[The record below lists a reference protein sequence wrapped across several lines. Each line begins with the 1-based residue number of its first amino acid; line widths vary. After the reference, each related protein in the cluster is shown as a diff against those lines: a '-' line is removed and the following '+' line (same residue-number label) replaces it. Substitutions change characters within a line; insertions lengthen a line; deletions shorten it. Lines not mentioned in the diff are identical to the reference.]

1 MKLNT
6 ALAAF
11 TFAASLAGV
20 PSVGQAGEGASYAL
34 QLEGHVPVICR
45 VSVERTLLAAT
56 SGAADLGAMTEFCNS
71 SGGYQVWLEHAGVE
85 SGAVTVDGE
94 KIALSPAGSTLISQS
109 ATAGKRTRQ
118 VTVEGGG
125 DGALSLRIV
134 PL

>member
-1 MKLNT
+1 MKFNT

-20 PSVGQAGEGASYAL
+20 PSVGQAGEGASYSL

-45 VSVERTLLAAT
+45 VSVERTLLT
-56 SGAADLGAMTEFCNS
+56 GAGLADLGAMTEFCNNP
-71 SGGYQVWLEHAGVE
+71 GGYQVWLEHAGLE
-85 SGAVTVDGE
+85 GGAVYVDGA

-109 ATAGKRTRQ
+109 ATAGKRTRH
-118 VTVEGGG
+118 VAVEGGQ